1 MNKFALL
8 LFTGIIAVSCAT
20 TETDS
25 AEKEKEKE
33 KTVQLG
39 KSYGKFKVDVDKA
52 ISVKDMLTK
61 FEGQSEEMEFTIEAD
76 LNEICSKAGCWVN
89 IDKGNGE
96 TFMVRFKDHFTIPPA
111 TEAGTG
117 AYIHG
122 RAFWDTVSV
131 ELQQHFI
138 EDAGGSK
145 EEQMLITEP
154 KATVGFE
161 GYGITL
167 KK

>member
-1 MNKFALL
+1 MNKIALL
-8 LFTGIIAVSCAT
+8 LFTGLIAVSCSSANKT
-20 TETDS
+20 GETKEE
-25 AEKEKEKE
+25 EKAVE
-33 KTVQLG
+33 LG
-39 KSYGKFKVDVDKA
+39 KSYGKYKVDIDKA
-52 ISVKDMLTK
+52 ISVKEMVTK
-61 FEGQSEEMEFTIEAD
+61 FESQSKEMEFTIEAE

-96 TFMVRFKDHFTIPPA
+96 TFMVRFKDHFTVPTT
-111 TEAGTG
+111 TEVGTG

-131 ELQQHFI
+131 DLQRHFI
-138 EDAGGSK
+138 EDAGGS
-145 EEQMLITEP
+145 EAEQMLITEP
-154 KATVGFE
+154 KATMGFE

>member
-1 MNKFALL
+1 MKKVALL
-8 LFTGIIAVSCAT
+8 LITGLLAVSCGT
-20 TETDS
+20 TE
-25 AEKEKEKE
+25 E
-33 KTVQLG
+33 KTEDDKNAEDSVELG
-39 KSYGKFKVDVDKA
+39 ESYGEYKVNPEEA
-52 ISVKDMLTK
+52 ISVKDMLAK
-61 FEGQSEEMEFTIEAD
+61 FEGQSEEMEFTIEAP

-111 TEAGTG
+111 TEPGTG

-131 ELQQHFI
+131 DLQRHFI
-138 EDAGGSK
+138 EDAGGTE
-145 EEQMLITEP
+145 EEQMAITEP
-154 KATVGFE
+154 KATIGFE